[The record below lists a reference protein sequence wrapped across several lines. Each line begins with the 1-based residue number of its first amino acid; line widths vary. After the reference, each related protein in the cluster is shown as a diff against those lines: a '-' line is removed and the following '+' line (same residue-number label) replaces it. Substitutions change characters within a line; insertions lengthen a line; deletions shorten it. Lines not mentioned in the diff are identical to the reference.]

1 MQKNRCQVFLKPK
14 RNASMAGIVGL
25 IKAKPLKPVINAIEN
40 NPYGMATKFPE
51 EPDRLFDGELK
62 LLLMDG
68 YSNLASLTVT

>member
-1 MQKNRCQVFLKPK
+1 
-14 RNASMAGIVGL
+14 MAGIVGL

-68 YSNLASLTVT
+68 YSYIPYCYLSNEVVSRNQTGKTVDE